1 MDHPLSAA
9 ERQMKRLDRFRR
21 FPVPAAALES
31 YLGKHLFRPSEVRDY
46 GEVPS
51 FYRHFEEADTTVEIG
66 IEPILNDHY
75 ADDTPRRIEWVS
87 FCDTNFVHGTLY
99 RLGQVDPAI
108 MAFVLQSMANLI
120 RESSAYLYN
129 GPVDA
134 EQQLILAHGASVPM
148 DAAFMD
154 YMAEGVAAHGIRVV
168 RFEFPYMQRWRR
180 DGRRRPPNS
189 TNVLEESWLEVIEA
203 HGGGR
208 NNVIGGKSLG
218 GRIAAR
224 LTGRIA
230 APSKVRGLVCLGYP
244 FHPRG
249 KPQALRIQH
258 LQEITIPTL
267 IVQGSHDPFGRREIV
282 ARRLISG
289 LLSPHVKLVWLEEGD
304 HGFKPPRDSSYTQ
317 MGHWVAAVEA
327 MAGFLAALS
336 TTTSTALPPGERR
349 A

>member
-9 ERQMKRLDRFRR
+9 ERQRARLDRFRR

-31 YLGKHLFRPSEVRDY
+31 YLGQNLFLPTQVRDY

-168 RFEFPYMQRWRR
+168 RFEFPYMQRWRC
-180 DGRRRPPNS
+180 DGRKRPPNS
-189 TNVLEESWLEVIEA
+189 TNVLEKCWLEVVEA

-224 LTGRIA
+224 IA
-230 APSKVRGLVCLGYP
+230 ARSEARGLVCLGYP

-249 KPQALRIQH
+249 DPQALRIEH
-258 LQEITIPTL
+258 LQAITIPTL
-267 IVQGSHDPFGRREIV
+267 ILQGSRDPFGRREDV
-282 ARRLISG
+282 VQYP
-289 LLSPHVKLVWLEEGD
+289 LSPHVKLVWLEGGN
-304 HGFKPPRDSSYTQ
+304 HSFKPPRDSRYTQ
-317 MGHWVAAVEA
+317 LDHWASAVES
-327 MAGFLAALS
+327 MADFLAD
-336 TTTSTALPPGERR
+336 LP
-349 A
+349 